1 LAAARGTRAYLP
13 VTVVLTLLLLWSGA
27 GWAQCRNS
35 SQPQKQIA
43 ARIEQAYRQHDWAQV
58 IRLAESIAPRPADFN
73 FEYGMAL
80 AHLRRWQQAR
90 AALLAGAKEC
100 PAQKRFPI
108 ELAGVAFEE
117 KKRPEAAHWLRKGL
131 SIDPRDAYANNFLG
145 TDYYLM
151 GNLDAAL
158 RYWNR
163 VQRPYLDG
171 LDFDPHLQVHR
182 LLLDRAFAF
191 SPAAVMT
198 EAQYETT
205 EARLHGL
212 GIFPTYNIS
221 FEARSDGH
229 FDAVF
234 AARELDGFGATRL
247 QALVSTFSG
256 AIYETLYPRY
266 FNLRRRA
273 MNFDSLLRWDRQKR
287 RAWLAL
293 SAPIR
298 EFPQWRWQISTDA
311 RDENW
316 AIQRSFTGYA
326 PVLGAFNLKQEEA
339 MASLRAIASGRL
351 QWSVAGDVSHRTFHD
366 VVYGS
371 ALTPQLIAPGYEL
384 KSLVGVDYEALHLPE
399 RRLTLATSANGI
411 LGRTWAHGEG
421 LFEELQ
427 GSALMHW
434 FPQAEGDNYEVQQ
447 QVRAGKIFGAEPFDE
462 LYLLG
467 MERDTDLWMRGHIGT
482 RDGRKGSSP
491 VGDAYFLSN
500 SDLFKRIYSNG
511 LLQVQLGTFLDIGRM
526 GAPTVGLSTQE
537 WLFDTGIEAK
547 LTVLGTSVVLSYG
560 RDLRS
565 GNNAFY
571 GTVAH

>member
-1 LAAARGTRAYLP
+1 LAAARGTRAYFP
-13 VTVVLTLLLLWSGA
+13 VIVVTLLSLWPGA
-27 GWAQCRNS
+27 GGAQCGNS
-35 SQPQKQIA
+35 SQTQNQIESH
-43 ARIEQAYRQHDWAQV
+43 IDQAYRQHDWTQV
-58 IRLAESIAPRPADFN
+58 VRLAEPVAPRAAELN

-80 AHLRRWQQAR
+80 AHLGRWKQAR
-90 AALLAGAKEC
+90 AALLAGAREC

-108 ELAGVAFEE
+108 EIAGVAFEE
-117 KKRPEAAHWLRKGL
+117 KRRPEAAHWLRRGL
-131 SIDPRDAYANNFLG
+131 QMDPKDAYANNFLG
-145 TDYYLM
+145 SDYYLM

-158 RYWNR
+158 KYWNR
-163 VQRPYLDG
+163 VQKPYLDG

-198 EAQYETT
+198 EAQYEAT

-221 FEARSDGH
+221 LQARSDGH

-234 AARELDGFGATRL
+234 AARERDGFGGTRL

-256 AIYETLYPRY
+256 TFYETLYPRY
-266 FNLRRRA
+266 FNLRRKA
-273 MNFDSLLRWDRQKR
+273 MNFDSLLRWDAQKR
-287 RAWLAL
+287 RVWLSL

-298 EFPQWRWQISTDA
+298 EFPQWRWQISTDE

-316 AIQRSFTGYA
+316 AIRRSFAGYA
-326 PVLGAFNLKQEEA
+326 PVLGSLNLKREEA
-339 MASLRAIASGRL
+339 AASLTKIASGRL
-351 QWSVAGDVSHRTFHD
+351 QWSVAGDLSHRTIHD

-371 ALTPQLIAPGYEL
+371 ALTPQLTAPGYEL
-384 KSLVGVDYEALHLPE
+384 KSLAGVDYEALNIPE
-399 RRLTLATSANGI
+399 RRFTLATSANGV
-411 LGRTWAHGEG
+411 LGRTWTHGG
-421 LFEELQ
+421 GIFEELQ
-427 GSALMHW
+427 GSAVAHW
-434 FPQAEGDNYEVQQ
+434 FPQAEGDKYELQQ
-447 QVRAGKIFGAEPFDE
+447 QVRAGKIFGAVPFDE

-500 SDLFKRIYSNG
+500 SDVFRRIYSNG
-511 LLQVQLGTFLDIGRM
+511 LLKVQLGPLLDIGRM
-526 GAPTVGLSTQE
+526 GAPTTGLSTEE
-537 WLFDTGIEAK
+537 WLFDTGVEAK

-571 GTVAH
+571 GTVVH